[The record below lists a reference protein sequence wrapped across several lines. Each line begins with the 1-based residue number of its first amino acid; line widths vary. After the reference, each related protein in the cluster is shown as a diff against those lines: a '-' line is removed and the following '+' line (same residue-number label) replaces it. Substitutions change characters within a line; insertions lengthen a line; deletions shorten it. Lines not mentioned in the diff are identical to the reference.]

1 MAVSKSLK
9 VLLSVVT
16 NNITP
21 FGVSHFRTLPINSKT
36 LPTFLTTPKGAGG
49 AKEEEGLLF
58 VGLLYLKKVLALLRP
73 QATKLRTEQHY
84 ILLWCK
90 RAKKELFLFRQFQLL
105 FELHLESIDK
115 FEVDKIDEHRLHERG
130 YDFTNKKV

>member
-58 VGLLYLKKVLALLRP
+58 VGLLYGTTLHPFVV
-73 QATKLRTEQHY
+73 QTG
-84 ILLWCK
+84 
-90 RAKKELFLFRQFQLL
+90 KEGTFSFPTISTF
-105 FELHLESIDK
+105 
-115 FEVDKIDEHRLHERG
+115 V
-130 YDFTNKKV
+130 